1 VQIGRIAG
9 FGALPLAM
17 DDGRLSLTTTAP
29 QAGEPMTDLLDALV
43 VDDERPVLDELEFLL
58 RRDLRIGDVHTAASG
73 AAALRLLEAHRPD
86 VVFIDV
92 VMPMLSGLDLAH
104 VLTRFKDPPKIVF
117 VTAHDAHAVDAFE
130 LNAVDYLL
138 KPVREERLSEA
149 IRRVVE
155 SHADTEPSDDE
166 TIPVE
171 RGGVTRFIRRAEVR
185 YVEAHGDYAR
195 LHTGDDSHLI
205 RVPLTTLE
213 EEWAEAG
220 FVRIHRSL
228 LVSTNHLL
236 EVRNDS
242 GSCSVVVDL
251 GDGAA
256 ATLRVARR
264 HTRELR
270 DLLVRQAHPRH
281 RTASP

>member
-1 VQIGRIAG
+1 
-9 FGALPLAM
+9 
-17 DDGRLSLTTTAP
+17 
-29 QAGEPMTDLLDALV
+29 MTDLLDALV
-43 VDDERPVLDELEFLL
+43 VDDERPVLDELDFLL
-58 RRDLRIGDVHTAASG
+58 RRDHRIGDVHTATSG
-73 AAALRLLEAHRPD
+73 ASALRLLEAYRPD
-86 VVFIDV
+86 VVFLDV
-92 VMPMLSGLDLAH
+92 VMPALSGLDLAH
-104 VLTRFKDPPKIVF
+104 VLTRFKDPPRIVF
-117 VTAHDAHAVDAFE
+117 VTAHEAHAVDAFE

-138 KPVREERLSEA
+138 KPVREERLREA

-155 SHADTEPSDDE
+155 SHADTEPGDEE

-195 LHTGDDSHLI
+195 LHTGAGSHLI

-213 EEWAEAG
+213 TEWADAG

-228 LVSTNHLL
+228 LVSTHHLL

-270 DLLVRQAHPRH
+270 DLLVRQSPPRH

>member
-1 VQIGRIAG
+1 M
-9 FGALPLAM
+9 P
-17 DDGRLSLTTTAP
+17 
-29 QAGEPMTDLLDALV
+29 DLLDALV
-43 VDDERPVLDELEFLL
+43 VDDERPVLDELDFLL
-58 RRDLRIGDVHTAASG
+58 RRDPRIGEVHTAASG
-73 AAALRLLEAHRPD
+73 AAALRLLETQRPD
-86 VVFIDV
+86 VIFLDI
-92 VMPMLSGLDLAH
+92 VMPTLSGLDLAH
-104 VLTRFKDPPKIVF
+104 VVMRFRDPPKIVF

-138 KPVREERLSEA
+138 KPVREERLREA

-155 SHADTEPSDDE
+155 SRAETAESGDDE

-171 RGGVTRFIRRAEVR
+171 RGGVTRFIRRSDVR

-195 LHTGDDSHLI
+195 LHTSSGTHLI
-205 RVPLTTLE
+205 RVPLSSLE
-213 EEWAEAG
+213 TDWAEAG

-236 EVRNDS
+236 EVHNES
-242 GSCSVVVDL
+242 GRCSVVVDL
-251 GDGAA
+251 DGEES
-256 ATLRVARR
+256 ATLQVARR

-281 RTASP
+281 RASS